1 MKNINPHKNS
11 TDKGILSKRRRLI
24 IIILDLISLPLI
36 YWFVYATGGI
46 KFVFSHTMYIPIVIA
61 GITYGTGY
69 GLSVGLIAG
78 ILLGP
83 LMPIDVITGEKQLW
97 YNWMYRVFIFMII
110 GGLSGYA
117 TNVLRKYNFR
127 IRMLLSHN
135 VDTNIPN
142 KNSLSVLSTIEDK
155 TPQTIITALINNHHN
170 IIDILG
176 SEVYTSVLKQ
186 IYHNVTSN
194 INNLTAIV
202 QADSNKFWI
211 VFPHNT
217 VDEDIRKI
225 TQILSEQMIVDD
237 IPIYVDFALGLS
249 IVSNARACSS
259 FSTFSNADISARHAQ
274 INNLAHVVYE
284 DSLSKKKSDFEL
296 LGAFREALENNQT
309 FLTYQPKIDL
319 KTMIPTGLEA
329 LIRWQHPNRGLIMPD
344 NFIPLVEQTQ
354 LIHLLTDWVIKKAI
368 EKNTILHERQLKMQ
382 ISVNVSVK
390 NLLDPEFINRVNK
403 IIDEY
408 KASPIDIEFE
418 ITESMLMSNPDEIKK
433 ILEKMKKRGHLISI
447 DDFGTGYSS
456 LAYLS
461 QFPIDIV
468 KIDRYFIQNLNHNES
483 TRQIV
488 ESTIKLAHNLGFKVV
503 AEGVENEEILN
514 YLRQYGCDYGQGYYF
529 AKPLRDQEI
538 DDWYN
543 KHKVMYK
550 K

>member
-1 MKNINPHKNS
+1 M
-11 TDKGILSKRRRLI
+11 T
-24 IIILDLISLPLI
+24 
-36 YWFVYATGGI
+36 
-46 KFVFSHTMYIPIVIA
+46 
-61 GITYGTGY
+61 
-69 GLSVGLIAG
+69 
-78 ILLGP
+78 
-83 LMPIDVITGEKQLW
+83 
-97 YNWMYRVFIFMII
+97 
-110 GGLSGYA
+110 
-117 TNVLRKYNFR
+117 
-127 IRMLLSHN
+127 
-135 VDTNIPN
+135 
-142 KNSLSVLSTIEDK
+142 
-155 TPQTIITALINNHHN
+155 
-170 IIDILG
+170 
-176 SEVYTSVLKQ
+176 
-186 IYHNVTSN
+186 
-194 INNLTAIV
+194 
-202 QADSNKFWI
+202 
-211 VFPHNT
+211 
-217 VDEDIRKI
+217 
-225 TQILSEQMIVDD
+225 
-237 IPIYVDFALGLS
+237 
-249 IVSNARACSS
+249 
-259 FSTFSNADISARHAQ
+259 
-274 INNLAHVVYE
+274 
-284 DSLSKKKSDFEL
+284 
-296 LGAFREALENNQT
+296 
-309 FLTYQPKIDL
+309 
-319 KTMIPTGLEA
+319 PTGLEA

-468 KIDRYFIQNLNHNES
+468 KIDRYFIQDLNHNES

-488 ESTIKLAHNLGFKVV
+488 ESTINLAHNLGFKVV
-503 AEGVENEEILN
+503 AEGVEDEEILN

-550 K
+550 Q